1 MFISF
6 HHPLFEQRTKIV
18 GRLRWKEIYI
28 SNKMTST
35 LMRVRKIRE
44 KGEGNN
50 GRERDGYFGNSRLVV
65 RYV

>member
-1 MFISF
+1 
-6 HHPLFEQRTKIV
+6 
-18 GRLRWKEIYI
+18 
-28 SNKMTST
+28 MTST

-65 RYV
+65 RYVSKKNYLKLCVCSYM

>member
-1 MFISF
+1 M
-6 HHPLFEQRTKIV
+6 
-18 GRLRWKEIYI
+18 GRLRLKEFYI

-65 RYV
+65 RYVSKIKII